1 MRKSKITDNFHGP
14 DAAGYAPHIFFSQ
27 FAASSMNIHVI
38 MWFKTNSFIEEEALL
53 NELNMTIL
61 KRFNEAGLSMAYP
74 TQTMLRLTLQTV
86 VLVSMLFGIV

>member
-1 MRKSKITDNFHGP
+1 MKILHEITDNFHGP

-38 MWFKTNSFIEEEALL
+38 MWFKINSFIEEEALL

-74 TQTMLRLTLQTV
+74 TQTIYLENV
-86 VLVSMLFGIV
+86 PPKSS